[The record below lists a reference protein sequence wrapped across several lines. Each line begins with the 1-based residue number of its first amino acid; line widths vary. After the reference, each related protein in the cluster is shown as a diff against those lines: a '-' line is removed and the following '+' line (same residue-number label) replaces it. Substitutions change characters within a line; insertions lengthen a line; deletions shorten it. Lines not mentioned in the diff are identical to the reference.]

1 METQLPV
8 ATKVPWNKGKLVGQK
23 APLKLRDIGGIWG
36 QAYAS
41 GIWGHVRHVGSR
53 QACGVRSFIIIFLED
68 IHNNI
73 NIKCDN
79 KRPDPFLC

>member
-8 ATKVPWNKGKLVGQK
+8 ATKVPWNKGKLVCQK
-23 APLKLRDIGGIWG
+23 APLKLRDICGIC
-36 QAYAS
+36 
-41 GIWGHVRHVGSR
+41 VRHIGSR
-53 QACGVRSFIIIFLED
+53 QACGVSSFIIIFLED